1 MNVALSAR
9 AHASILLEIAAR
21 TIAEAR
27 TAWTAAQG
35 ADDETTLR
43 AAYRACLFA
52 ARSSRKAAAAW
63 AHDSRGHRL
72 TIEAKRLDDA
82 ATGLLA
88 RLARVAA

>member
-1 MNVALSAR
+1 MSVALSQR
-9 AHASILLEIAAR
+9 AHASILLELAAR

-35 ADDETTLR
+35 SDDEATLR
-43 AAYRACLFA
+43 TAYRACLFA

-72 TIEAKRLDDA
+72 TIEAKRIDEA

-88 RLARVAA
+88 RLSRVAA